1 MIRVLVK
8 VSKDDRDLLGLVSS
22 HCKMKITFDP
32 GELLELEKFV
42 SIMDPLE
49 ALFSSLN
56 SSKEATLHRVLPI
69 IKVKMNIGIS

>member
-32 GELLELEKFV
+32 GELLEL
-42 SIMDPLE
+42 DPLE
-49 ALFSSLN
+49 VLFSSLN

-69 IKVKMNIGIS
+69 IKVKMNI

>member
-32 GELLELEKFV
+32 GELLELEKV
-42 SIMDPLE
+42 TIMDPLE
-49 ALFSSLN
+49 ELFSSLN

-69 IKVKMNIGIS
+69 IKVKMNI